1 MENQSSAGSK
11 HLSFRIIE
19 QAFENAGLRYSFNEK
34 NGYYFTEL
42 EKGGSDRP
50 LLLVIESDP
59 EVPEVVCYCYMASV
73 EKNWVIKKLQLKYLA
88 VIREYAA
95 YANVRLERG
104 FFKVLYDDKYV
115 WVVCVVGLDYENAR
129 IDSDVVSEMIDYC
142 ANQMFNH
149 TPAFDSVVIGSKT
162 PDQAIEYFFSEINS
176 RAEQRDIR
184 K

>member
-34 NGYYFTEL
+34 NGHYLTEL
-42 EKGGSDRP
+42 DKGGRNRP

-73 EKNWVIKKLQLKYLA
+73 EKHWVIKTLQLKHLA
-88 VIREYAA
+88 AIREYAA
-95 YANVRLERG
+95 YANVRLARG
-104 FFKVLYDDKYV
+104 FFKVLYDDKYL

-149 TPAFDSVVIGSKT
+149 TPGFESVANGSKA
-162 PDQAIEYFFSEINS
+162 PDQALEDFFGEINS
-176 RAEQRDIR
+176 RAEKKDIR
-184 K
+184 